1 MADSILPET
10 VTVHNT
16 GIYKITNTANG
27 KFYVGSAVN
36 IKQRFAQ
43 HRSSFKYNKHD
54 NNYLQK
60 AWNKYGKQVFKL
72 EVILYCDSENMLFY
86 EQRIL
91 DMCFKLQRTRIYNIC
106 PIAGNCMGRPVTP
119 QTREKIS
126 NGNKGKPSYMK
137 GRTHSEEARQKIS
150 QAHKGKP
157 SPNLGKKASL
167 ETRQKQSL
175 AKKGRPSAF
184 LGKSHS
190 PESKEVMARTYFKK
204 GHDTWNKGCKG
215 VSEATQ
221 QKLSISHKGIKYSEE
236 TCRKHSEAAK
246 KHWARQKALNIPGK
260 LKALGD

>member
-1 MADSILPET
+1 MPN
-10 VTVHNT
+10 HNT
-16 GIYKITNTANG
+16 GIYKITNTDNG
-27 KFYVGSAVN
+27 KFYIGSAVN

-72 EVILYCDSENMLFY
+72 EVVLYCDSENMLFY

-91 DMCFKLQRTRIYNIC
+91 DMCFKLQRTQIYNIC

-157 SPNLGKKASL
+157 SSNLGKKASL

-190 PESKEVMARTYFKK
+190 PEAIAKMSRTWFKK
-204 GHDTWNKGCKG
+204 GMTTWNQGKKG
-215 VSEATQ
+215 VSEATR
-221 QKLSISHKGIKYSEE
+221 QKLSDSHKGIKGSEE
-236 TCRKHSEAAK
+236 LCKKHSEAAK
-246 KHWARQKALNIPGK
+246 KQWARQKALNIPGK